1 VNVSVGLEPGK
12 PGEVP
17 SFAYALVKLTYDI
30 VAGRALP
37 SEPEPLEFELYAA
50 EPLDPPIPPGSDY
63 WLYKA
68 ATDVVIRGSAYAPNG
83 KPVTTMQVMANVG
96 PLAKR
101 IAVFG
106 RREVRWRKDGQIY
119 VTAPEPFSE
128 IPLVYSNTY
137 GGLDP
142 RVPIPELEREAYS
155 ECAALGLTVD
165 HPGLYPRN
173 AVGKGYCVY
182 PEPILGLE
190 MPNLEDPDD
199 LLGPSR
205 IVTGDP
211 RLWYRQPLPW
221 CFEWTQ
227 RLMYPRELLLGLD
240 AWYPCPAPQLLS
252 EVRRGYVPA
261 SAAHPEQTRVVPPLE
276 VYQEASLGFVA
287 RSPLTAERVT
297 VFGMHPEQSE
307 LSFLV
312 PAAPIIEIEV
322 DRCRYT
328 PRPLLSNLVIRPG
341 DAKFTAVWCACTAE
355 LPRKFIPQV
364 HKNIPL
370 QVRVNGGRAVRYESP
385 RTVRERLQ
393 AGAAAKQ
400 PNPSFQPDRAMVSK
414 GS

>member
-1 VNVSVGLEPGK
+1 MNVSVGLEPGK

-17 SFAYALVKLTYDI
+17 SFAYGLVKLSYAI

-37 SEPEPLEFELYAA
+37 SEPEPLEFDLYGA
-50 EPLDPPIPPGSDY
+50 EPLDPPMPSGSDY
-63 WLYKA
+63 WLHKA
-68 ATDVVIRGSAYAPNG
+68 ATDVVIRGSAYAPKR
-83 KPVTTMQVMANVG
+83 KPVTSLHVVANVG

-106 RREVRWRKDGQIY
+106 RREIRWRRGGQID

-128 IPLVYSNTY
+128 VPLVYSNAY

-142 RVPIPELEREAYS
+142 RVPIPSLERDAYAQ
-155 ECAALGLTVD
+155 CAALGLAAD

-199 LLGPSR
+199 LLDPSR

-240 AWYPCPAPQLLS
+240 AWYPCPSPQLLP

-261 SAAHPEQTRVVPPLE
+261 SAAHPEQTRVVPPFE

-287 RSPLTAERVT
+287 RGPLTGERVM
-297 VFGMHPEQSE
+297 VRGMHPEQTE
-307 LSFLV
+307 LSFAV
-312 PAAPIIEIEV
+312 PAAPTIELEV
-322 DRCRYT
+322 DGCKYT
-328 PRPLLSNLVIRPG
+328 PRPLLSNLVITPG
-341 DAKFTAVWCACTAE
+341 DAKFTAVWCARTAE

-370 QVRVNGGRAVRYESP
+370 QVRVNGVVAARYESP
-385 RTVRERLQ
+385 RTLRERLQ
-393 AGAAAKQ
+393 AAGMAQQ
-400 PNPSFQPDRAMVSK
+400 P
-414 GS
+414 

>member
-1 VNVSVGLEPGK
+1 MNVSVGLEPGR

-37 SEPEPLEFELYAA
+37 SEPEPLEFDLYGA
-50 EPLDPPIPPGSDY
+50 EPLDPPMPAGSDY
-63 WLYKA
+63 WLHKA
-68 ATDVVIRGSAYAPNG
+68 ATDVVIIGSAHAPYR
-83 KPVTTMQVMANVG
+83 KAATSMQVVAQVG
-96 PLAKR
+96 PLSKR

-106 RREVRWRKDGQIY
+106 RREVLWRKDGQIDI
-119 VTAPEPFSE
+119 TAPEPFHE
-128 IPLVYSNTY
+128 IPLVYSNAY

-142 RVPIPELEREAYS
+142 RVPIPELEREAYA
-155 ECAALGLTVD
+155 ECAALGMAAD

-173 AVGKGYCVY
+173 AVGKGYCVH
-182 PEPILGLE
+182 PDPLLGLE

-205 IVTGDP
+205 VIIGDP

-221 CFEWTQ
+221 CFEWTH

-240 AWYPCPAPQLLS
+240 AWYPCPAPQLLA

-276 VYQEASLGFVA
+276 AYQEASLGLVA
-287 RSPLTAERVT
+287 RGPLTGERV
-297 VFGMHPEQSE
+297 VVRGMHPEQTE
-307 LSFLV
+307 LSFAV

-322 DRCRYT
+322 DACKST

-341 DAKFTAVWCACTAE
+341 AAKFTAVWCSRTAE

-364 HKNIPL
+364 HENIPL
-370 QVRVNGGRAVRYESP
+370 QVRVDGGRAVRYESP
-385 RTVRERLQ
+385 RTVRNRLQ
-393 AGAAAKQ
+393 AAAAAMQ
-400 PNPSFQPDRAMVSK
+400 LNASVDHDRAPTAQ